1 MHAGAAIYLDENEDD
16 DVLLWA
22 AGAANPAPA
31 AGAGAPGAAAAANPP
46 APAAGAGAPGAAA
59 AANPAPAAGT
69 GASRAAVAANPAPA
83 TGTGA
88 PRAVAAAN
96 PAPAA
101 GTGAGVTAAKNA
113 TAPLINQGI
122 QGGGPAGM
130 QQARYAAG
138 NAIVTSNGV
147 RGKNP
152 DQTSILAQMNQEVA
166 LGIQHLQSF
175 MPTEAERRQNRI
187 KSALASANSR
197 LTAAQAHERDT
208 TAILRQI
215 DRLENQLDDI
225 INAI

>member
-1 MHAGAAIYLDENEDD
+1 MDEDD
-16 DVLLWA
+16 DVPLWA
-22 AGAANPAPA
+22 AVAANPAPA
-31 AGAGAPGAAAAANPP
+31 ADDGAPGAAAAANPP
-46 APAAGAGAPGAAA
+46 APASTVAGAPGAAA
-59 AANPAPAAGT
+59 AANPATAAGT

-83 TGTGA
+83 AGTDAPGA
-88 PRAVAAAN
+88 AAAAN
-96 PAPAA
+96 QAPAA
-101 GTGAGVTAAKNA
+101 GTGAGVTAANA

-122 QGGGPAGM
+122 RGRGSVGI

-138 NAIVTSNGV
+138 NAIVTPNGV

-166 LGIQHLQSF
+166 LGIRHLQSF

-187 KSALASANSR
+187 ESALASANSR
-197 LTAAQAHERDT
+197 LTAAQAHGRDT